1 MVDRIIELN
10 NRSEE
15 NIRSTGYAWYLDG
28 DNSDYISSDVIM
40 ISQQESSNYIK
51 AAEDCFQL
59 YLNSI
64 QYVNKNNLWSEIG
77 LPDNIIPLIKHDIE
91 RNLPHICG
99 RMDLAGGVE
108 TLPIRLIEF
117 NADTSTL
124 LPESAYFQSWIY
136 EPIRVKY
143 KGQFNFLIT
152 DMSAT
157 FRKLRLKYPE
167 KPASLLLTSLGH
179 IEDQLNLQVV
189 TEAAIAAGFDVYY
202 SDLENVVFSDDG
214 VFIETEDGYVQ
225 YEYIYKL
232 VPWEFIMFDEP
243 DLMDILTDLSIRTNL
258 IVLNPSYSIALQAKQ
273 LMSVMYKNNPSHAH
287 LLATYNKKSHF
298 EGKKHVKKVNFGRLG
313 ENVSIVGSDGTV
325 LSKNKGDY
333 GHFTKVYQEFAEM
346 YQDEDGDIYQAGMYL
361 CDGKAS
367 CLSFRRR
374 DGLIIDEDAEF
385 VSHVLF

>member
-40 ISQQESSNYIK
+40 ITQHESNNYIK
-51 AAEDCFQL
+51 AAENCFQL
-59 YLNSI
+59 YLDSI

-108 TLPIRLIEF
+108 SLPIRLIEF

-136 EPIRVKY
+136 EPIRIEY

-258 IVLNPSYSIALQAKQ
+258 IVLNPSYSIALQAKH
-273 LMSVMYKNNPSHAH
+273 LMSVMYKNNPSHEH

-313 ENVSIVGSDGTV
+313 ENVSIVGSDGSV

-333 GHFTKVYQEFAEM
+333 GHFTKVYQEYAEM
-346 YQDEDGDIYQAGMYL
+346 YRDEDGDIYQAGMYL